1 MNYHVSVGDRE
12 HLVSVDGERITVD
25 GQAVVATLVPV
36 AGTPVRQ
43 LFLDGASW
51 MLTVD
56 PVERG
61 RWEVG
66 WRGDRW
72 EVEVV
77 DERTRHIRS
86 LAGPGRARSGG
97 GALKAPMPGL
107 VIRVLV
113 EPGQSVEAGQGVVVL
128 EAMKMEN
135 ELKAPAAGVV
145 RAVRAE
151 VGRAVEKGEVLV
163 ELEG

>member
-1 MNYHVSVGDRE
+1 
-12 HLVSVDGERITVD
+12 
-25 GQAVVATLVPV
+25 
-36 AGTPVRQ
+36 
-43 LFLDGASW
+43 